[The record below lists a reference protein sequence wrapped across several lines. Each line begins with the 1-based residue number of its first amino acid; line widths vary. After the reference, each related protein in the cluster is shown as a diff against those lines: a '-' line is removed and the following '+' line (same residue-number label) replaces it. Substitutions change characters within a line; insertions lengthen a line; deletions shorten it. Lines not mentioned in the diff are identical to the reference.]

1 MSAKFLVVEVDD
13 NNAAVELVQLML
25 ERGFA
30 RLMLLDDLSK
40 HPALALRQQPQLPI
54 ITEPSTPSSSE
65 PGFNLEKSS
74 LRQVFQGSLLSVW
87 DILSS
92 KPKSLL
98 GGGASFDDLKQ
109 DSDLFEILHCSNPE
123 IINVRVKDESDCVEE
138 SFADN
143 EEHTFNFDLA
153 STSQTHLDLLA
164 QAHCLVS
171 SPPRDSSPPTAKRSR
186 ASNGD
191 PNKDYHTCQICGTR
205 VKAPRGGR
213 WNLQMHVM
221 AMHSSFRPYKCRSC
235 DFQDY
240 RKPGMRKHC
249 ILTHG
254 EDMDPV
260 DISNDVKRAEWDNVM
275 RRCFPE
281 FGYRTG
287 FLLENQKSSV
297 IGPESS

>member
-1 MSAKFLVVEVDD
+1 MNSDSHF
-13 NNAAVELVQLML
+13 
-25 ERGFA
+25 R
-30 RLMLLDDLSK
+30 
-40 HPALALRQQPQLPI
+40 
-54 ITEPSTPSSSE
+54 
-65 PGFNLEKSS
+65 
-74 LRQVFQGSLLSVW
+74 

-98 GGGASFDDLKQ
+98 SACGFDDSKQ
-109 DSDLFEILHCSNPE
+109 ESDLFEILACANPE
-123 IINVRVKDESDCVEE
+123 IINVRVKDESDCVED

-143 EEHTFNFDLA
+143 EEHSFNFDLA

-171 SPPRDSSPPTAKRSR
+171 SPPRDTSPPTAKRSR
-186 ASNGD
+186 NSNGD
-191 PNKDYHTCQICGTR
+191 PNKDYHTCQMCGTR

-260 DISNDVKRAEWDNVM
+260 DIRDILSSKPKSLLSACGFDDSKQESDLFEILACANPEIINVRVKDESDCVEDSFADNEEHSFNFDLASTSQSKTM
-275 RRCFPE
+275 CYHEILNR
-281 FGYRTG
+281 G
-287 FLLENQKSSV
+287 
-297 IGPESS
+297 

>member
-40 HPALALRQQPQLPI
+40 HPALAHRQQPQLPI

-65 PGFNLEKSS
+65 PGFQIEKSS
-74 LRQVFQGSLLSVW
+74 LR
-87 DILSS
+87 DILST
-92 KPKSLL
+92 KPKNLL
-98 GGGASFDDLKQ
+98 GGGLDDSNKE
-109 DSDLFEILHCSNPE
+109 SDLFEILACSNPE
-123 IINVRVKDESDCVEE
+123 IINVRVKDEVSDCVEE

-143 EEHTFNFDLA
+143 EEHSFNFDFA

-171 SPPRDSSPPTAKRSR
+171 SPPRETSPPTAKRSR

-287 FLLENQKSSV
+287 FLVEPKGVQV
-297 IGPESS
+297 IAPETS

>member
-54 ITEPSTPSSSE
+54 ITEPSTP
-65 PGFNLEKSS
+65 
-74 LRQVFQGSLLSVW
+74 

-138 SFADN
+138 SYADN

-240 RKPGMRKHC
+240 R
-249 ILTHG
+249 
-254 EDMDPV
+254 
-260 DISNDVKRAEWDNVM
+260 NDVKRAEWDNVM

>member
-1 MSAKFLVVEVDD
+1 MAAKFLVVEVDD

-65 PGFNLEKSS
+65 PGFSVEKSS
-74 LRQVFQGSLLSVW
+74 LR
-87 DILSS
+87 DILST
-92 KPKSLL
+92 KPKVLSLR
-98 GGGASFDDLKQ
+98 GSGSDDSKEEN
-109 DSDLFEILHCSNPE
+109 DLFEILACSNPE
-123 IINVRVKDESDCVEE
+123 IINVGVKEEMDE

-143 EEHTFNFDLA
+143 EEHSFNFNFDP
-153 STSQTHLDLLA
+153 STSQSHLDLLA

-171 SPPRDSSPPTAKRSR
+171 SPPRETSPPSAKRSR

-260 DISNDVKRAEWDNVM
+260 DISNDVKRAEWDSVM

-287 FLLENQKSSV
+287 FLIESKLVPMLTPEASS
-297 IGPESS
+297 

>member
-40 HPALALRQQPQLPI
+40 HPALTHRQQPQLPI

-65 PGFNLEKSS
+65 PGFQIEK
-74 LRQVFQGSLLSVW
+74 
-87 DILSS
+87 
-92 KPKSLL
+92 
-98 GGGASFDDLKQ
+98 
-109 DSDLFEILHCSNPE
+109 
-123 IINVRVKDESDCVEE
+123 
-138 SFADN
+138 
-143 EEHTFNFDLA
+143 
-153 STSQTHLDLLA
+153 THLDLLA

-171 SPPRDSSPPTAKRSR
+171 SPPRETSPPTAKRSR

-287 FLLENQKSSV
+287 FLIEPKAVQV
-297 IGPESS
+297 IAPETS

>member
-1 MSAKFLVVEVDD
+1 MAAKFLVVEVDD

-40 HPALALRQQPQLPI
+40 HPALALRQQPQMPV

-65 PGFNLEKSS
+65 PGFSMEKSS
-74 LRQVFQGSLLSVW
+74 LR
-87 DILSS
+87 DILST
-92 KPKSLL
+92 KPKVLL
-98 GGGASFDDLKQ
+98 RGNASDDSKEEN
-109 DSDLFEILHCSNPE
+109 DLFEILACSNPE
-123 IINVRVKDESDCVEE
+123 IINVGVKEEMDE

-143 EEHTFNFDLA
+143 EEHAFNFNFDP
-153 STSQTHLDLLA
+153 STSQSHLDLLA

-171 SPPRDSSPPTAKRSR
+171 SPPRETSPPSAKRSR
-186 ASNGD
+186 ATNGD

-260 DISNDVKRAEWDNVM
+260 DISNDIKRAEWDSVM

-287 FLLENQKSSV
+287 FLIEPKQVPLLTPEASS
-297 IGPESS
+297 

>member
-1 MSAKFLVVEVDD
+1 DRRINYFGKF
-13 NNAAVELVQLML
+13 
-25 ERGFA
+25 
-30 RLMLLDDLSK
+30 
-40 HPALALRQQPQLPI
+40 
-54 ITEPSTPSSSE
+54 
-65 PGFNLEKSS
+65 
-74 LRQVFQGSLLSVW
+74 
-87 DILSS
+87 
-92 KPKSLL
+92 
-98 GGGASFDDLKQ
+98 Q
-109 DSDLFEILHCSNPE
+109 D
-123 IINVRVKDESDCVEE
+123 E

-143 EEHTFNFDLA
+143 EEHTFNFNFDP
-153 STSQTHLDLLA
+153 STSQSHLDLLA

-171 SPPRDSSPPTAKRSR
+171 SPPRENSPPSAKRSR
-186 ASNGD
+186 NSNGD

-260 DISNDVKRAEWDNVM
+260 DIR
-275 RRCFPE
+275 
-281 FGYRTG
+281 
-287 FLLENQKSSV
+287 
-297 IGPESS
+297 